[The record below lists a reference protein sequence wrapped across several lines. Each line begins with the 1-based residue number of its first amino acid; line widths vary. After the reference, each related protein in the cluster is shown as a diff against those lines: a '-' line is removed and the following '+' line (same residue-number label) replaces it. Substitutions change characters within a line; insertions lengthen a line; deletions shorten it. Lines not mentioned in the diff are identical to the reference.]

1 MPLAGDPQTG
11 GRPPAIPGRPPGPPQ
26 QTGMNMRGT
35 SEFYEIQ
42 IGLCGQQAAA
52 AGLDNQRTMYLRAQA
67 AWQQLANAE
76 AKVQVERA
84 KRLADRPAV

>member
-1 MPLAGDPQTG
+1 
-11 GRPPAIPGRPPGPPQ
+11 
-26 QTGMNMRGT
+26 MRGT
-35 SEFYEIQ
+35 AEFYDIQ

-76 AKVQVERA
+76 AKVQAERA
-84 KRLADRPAV
+84 KRALPGLSAA